1 MGRPSNNRERIL
13 AFIQDF
19 IRENGYSPSVREI
32 GDGVGLKSTASVHY
46 QLAQLQRA
54 GLLTADSGK
63 NRTIAPPDAGREIG
77 RIPIVGVVRAGQP
90 ILAAERIEGAIPW
103 EGDSGCFALRVKGDS
118 MQNAGILQGDLVIV
132 RPQQSAEHGDIVV
145 ALLGD
150 EATVKR
156 LDLRGGEVWLM
167 PENPNYEP
175 IDGRDAVIVGKVKA
189 VVREY

>member
-13 AFIQDF
+13 AFIQGF

-32 GDGVGLKSTASVHY
+32 GDGVGLKSTSSVHY

-54 GLLTADSGK
+54 GLLTADGRK
-63 NRTIAPPDAGREIG
+63 NR
-77 RIPIVGVVRAGQP
+77 IVGVVRAGQP
-90 ILAAERIEGAIPW
+90 ILAAEHIEGAIPW

-118 MQNAGILQGDLVIV
+118 MQNAGILQGDLVVV
-132 RPQQSAEHGDIVV
+132 RPQQTAAHGDIVV

-156 LDLRGGEVWLM
+156 LDLRGGEVWLV
-167 PENPNYEP
+167 PENPNYAP
-175 IDGRDAVIVGKVKA
+175 IDGRDAAIVGKVKA
-189 VVREY
+189 VIREY

>member
-1 MGRPSNNRERIL
+1 MGRPSDNRERIL
-13 AFIQDF
+13 AFIQDY
-19 IRENGYSPSVREI
+19 IRKNGYSPSVREI
-32 GDGVGLKSTASVHY
+32 GDGVGLKSTSSVHY
-46 QLAQLQRA
+46 QLSQLQRA

-63 NRTIAPPDAGREIG
+63 NRTVAPPGAGREVG

-175 IDGRDAVIVGKVKA
+175 IDGRDAAIVGKVKA
-189 VVREY
+189 VIREY